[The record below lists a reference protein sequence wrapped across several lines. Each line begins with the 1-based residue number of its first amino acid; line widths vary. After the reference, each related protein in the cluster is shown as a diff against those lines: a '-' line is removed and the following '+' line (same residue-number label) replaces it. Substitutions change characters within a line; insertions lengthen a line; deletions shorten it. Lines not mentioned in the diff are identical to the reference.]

1 MMPPAFLEWI
11 NKCLTISAHPAIK
24 SMKDNW
30 WQDYD
35 LVVNLSDYIEHRLHI
50 QIASQGIP
58 VYWFPMGET
67 YGMPLENIFGAL
79 SILWEAEKNNHTVFL
94 HCMAGRN
101 RSVTIADCYYFIRQG
116 KHRADNSGDVSYGKN
131 KSNKLL
137 LNINDNQLPGIYR
150 MELFLEKCRELFDN
164 PKIAD
169 DAYIDWLKKETFGY

>member
-11 NKCLTISAHPAIK
+11 NKCFTISAHPAKK
-24 SMKDNW
+24 SMKGNW
-30 WQDYD
+30 WHDYD
-35 LVVNLSDYIEHRLHI
+35 LVVNLSDYIDHRLHT
-50 QIASQGIP
+50 QITVQGTP
-58 VYWFPMGET
+58 VFWFPMGET

-79 SILWEAEKNNHTVFL
+79 STLWEAEKNNRTVFL

-116 KHRADNSGDVSYGKN
+116 KHRSDNSDDVSYGKN
-131 KSNKLL
+131 KSNKSL

-150 MELFLEKCRELFDN
+150 MEHYLENCRELFDN

>member
-1 MMPPAFLEWI
+1 MPPAFLEWI

-50 QIASQGIP
+50 QIAGQGIP

-79 SILWEAEKNNHTVFL
+79 SILWEAEKNNHKVFM

-101 RSVTIADCYYFIRQG
+101 RSARSTGRRLPECRYRRVSAGHGWTVLFHGNEYPPASRTHH
-116 KHRADNSGDVSYGKN
+116 HRDNH
-131 KSNKLL
+131 
-137 LNINDNQLPGIYR
+137 R
-150 MELFLEKCRELFDN
+150 H
-164 PKIAD
+164 
-169 DAYIDWLKKETFGY
+169 